1 MAKFKSLIV
10 SAKFEVASRK
20 TACKHDKKHVITKG
34 EFRLSVKNST
44 QGESYYCLSCAED
57 MMSQSQIKLEGLKNQ
72 LDSLGR
78 AVRP

>member
-20 TACKHDKKHVITKG
+20 TTCKHDKKHVITKG

-44 QGESYYCLSCAED
+44 QGESLDWPPESPDSWYHLS
-57 MMSQSQIKLEGLKNQ
+57 
-72 LDSLGR
+72 
-78 AVRP
+78 

>member
-10 SAKFEVASRK
+10 GAKFEVASRK

-44 QGESYYCLSCAED
+44 QGESYYCISCARD
-57 MMSQSQIKLEGLKNQ
+57 MLIQSLVKLEGLKSQ
-72 LDSLGR
+72 LDSLGIK
-78 AVRP
+78 